1 MESNITWSF
10 AGAVLI
16 AFFIGFHNEFNLFT
30 VKEHVYLASV
40 LLILM
45 GLLTIQYDIG
55 LSSLFVVWAAYLWI
69 KYIV

>member
-30 VKEHVYLASV
+30 VKEHVYLAST

-45 GLLTIQYDIG
+45 ALITMSYDMGLAT
-55 LSSLFVVWAAYLWI
+55 LFVIWAAYLWI
-69 KYIV
+69 KYML